1 MSRYLQTLA
10 CVILF
15 TGVAVGLPP
24 EANWPSWR
32 GTDFSGSLESGDYP
46 VKWTSTE
53 NLAWKFKLPGRGFST
68 PIVWGERIIVTA
80 PVEGKDSVL
89 SLDLSGKL
97 MWQVAL
103 TPERSGKHRNA
114 SGCNPSPVTDGEV
127 IVAYFKSG
135 TLAALDFS
143 GKVLWTKNLQD
154 VFGKDQL
161 YWDIG
166 TSPVLTEKYVIGT
179 VMHTGKSGM
188 VAYEKPTG
196 KEAWKVFRQYDTPT
210 ENSDSYTTPLVIKR
224 AGQEIILVWGADH
237 VTAHRTSDGKLL
249 WSSGGFNPNQ
259 TQNWPSVG
267 SPVVSGDTLV
277 INYGRGAHVAGI
289 RLGGSG
295 DVTKTNRLWTQD
307 GLGAFVPTPAVYD
320 GRIYVLTD
328 RGGINCIDPSSGE
341 VIWSEELPKHR
352 GKYYSSPTIAGGKLY
367 AAREDGVVFAV
378 QISGGFKVL
387 SENPMDEKMI
397 ASPVPVAGQLL
408 LRGEEHLFSVGAR

>member
-1 MSRYLQTLA
+1 MLKYLQTLV
-10 CVILF
+10 CVIFLS
-15 TGVAVGLPP
+15 GGLAAHAS
-24 EANWPSWR
+24 ETNWPGWR
-32 GTDFSGSLESGDYP
+32 GPGFSGSIEAGHYP
-46 VKWTSTE
+46 VEWSSTD
-53 NLAWKFKLPGRGFST
+53 NLAWKYELPGRGFST

-80 PVEGKDSVL
+80 PVDGKDSVL

-97 MWQVAL
+97 QWQVAL

-114 SGCNPSPVTDGEV
+114 SGCNPSPVTDGEL
-127 IVAYFKSG
+127 IVAYYKSG

-143 GKVLWTKNLQD
+143 GKVRWTKNLQE

-179 VMHTGKSGM
+179 VMHSGKSGM
-188 VAYEKPTG
+188 IAYEKETG
-196 KEAWKVFRQYDTPT
+196 KEAWQIARQYETPT
-210 ENSDSYTTPLVIKR
+210 ENSDSYTTPLVMKR

-237 VTAHRTSDGKLL
+237 VTAHRATNGELL
-249 WSSGGFNPNQ
+249 WSSAGFNPNQ

-267 SPVVSGDTLV
+267 SPVVMGDIVV

-295 DVTKTNRLWTQD
+295 DVTKTNRLWTHD
-307 GLGAFVPTPAVYD
+307 EIGAFVPTPAVYD

-328 RGGINCIDPSSGE
+328 KGTINCIDPNSGD
-341 VIWSEELPKHR
+341 IQWSEDLPKHR
-352 GKYYSSPTIAGGKLY
+352 AKYYSSPTIAGGKLY
-367 AAREDGVVFAV
+367 AAREDGVVFVA
-378 QISGGFKVL
+378 QISGGFKIL
-387 SENPMDEKMI
+387 SENPMAEKMI

-408 LRGEEHLFSVGAR
+408 LRGEQHLFSVKTP